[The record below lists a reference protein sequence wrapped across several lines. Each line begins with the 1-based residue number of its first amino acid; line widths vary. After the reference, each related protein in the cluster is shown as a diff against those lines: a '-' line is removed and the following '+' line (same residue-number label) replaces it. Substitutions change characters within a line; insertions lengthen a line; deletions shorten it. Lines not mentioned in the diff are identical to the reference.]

1 MAIFQVKTESPA
13 VRCEICHQ
21 ADLFNPATGQCIR
34 CTHIPAALTA
44 PQAGQFPPDQRPGL
58 FFFGNI
64 ENLTRW
70 HLRNARIGGFTS
82 SLPFG
87 VILMLAYGFGVF
99 DSDPISPPLAFFLI
113 SLISGAFTGLLVG
126 RTILSPTGYQS
137 LKDLKDCGAGQS
149 IFVTL
154 SLLFLTAFF
163 HALATGVAETA
174 KFLGSNPGLI
184 LILVILSMLSGGITS
199 NALVKL
205 EQGNLFERR

>member
-44 PQAGQFPPDQRPGL
+44 PQANQSSPDQRPGL

-64 ENLTRW
+64 EHLTGW
-70 HLRNARIGGFTS
+70 HLRNARIGSFTS
-82 SLPFG
+82 ILPFG
-87 VILMLAYGFGVF
+87 VILILAYGFGAF
-99 DSDPISPPLAFFLI
+99 DSDPIFSPFIFFLI

-126 RTILSPTGYQS
+126 RAILSPTGYQS
-137 LKDLKDCGAGQS
+137 LNDLKDCGAGKS
-149 IFVTL
+149 IFVTV

-163 HALATGVAETA
+163 LALTIGVTETA
-174 KFLGSNPGLI
+174 KFLGSHPGLI
-184 LILVILSMLSGGITS
+184 LILVIVSMLSGGITS

-205 EQGNLFERR
+205 ERGNLFERR